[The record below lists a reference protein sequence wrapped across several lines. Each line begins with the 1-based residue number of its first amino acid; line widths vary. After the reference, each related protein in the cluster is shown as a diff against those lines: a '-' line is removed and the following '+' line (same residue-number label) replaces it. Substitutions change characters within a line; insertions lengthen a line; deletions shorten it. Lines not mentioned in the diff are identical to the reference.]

1 MLAAKIPLGSEI
13 GQWAKTMR
21 RIRITIKQNPGDL
34 ADDLRYAARVRADL
48 WAHSPVEIDPDSR
61 VHGTHRDT
69 DRNAYFEFTTEFP
82 EEVDRVLREYRHND
96 RVTLSVIQEIN
107 GEACQNCGNIAGPV
121 LPTVC
126 PTCHHRDIDPC
137 PNCGEEVP
145 RQLYDEI
152 AGDLF
157 RCPRC
162 GRRVRLSI
170 NPQVWR
176 NDGTLNEPVVV
187 TEDAQV

>member
-1 MLAAKIPLGSEI
+1 M
-13 GQWAKTMR
+13 Q
-21 RIRITIKQNPGDL
+21 RIRLTIRHNPDDPS
-34 ADDLRYAARVRADL
+34 DDLRHAARVRTDL

-61 VHGTHRDT
+61 IHGTHRDPEH
-69 DRNAYFEFTTEFP
+69 NAYFEFATEMLD
-82 EEVDRVLREYRHND
+82 EVKRVLGEYGHSE
-96 RVTLSVIQEIN
+96 RVTLTIVQDLA

-145 RQLYDEI
+145 RQEYERI
-152 AGDLF
+152 SGDLF

-162 GRRVRLSI
+162 QRHVRLRI
-170 NPQVWR
+170 NPHVWGT
-176 NDGTLNEPVVV
+176 DGMLNEPVVV
-187 TEDAQV
+187 TEAAQAYVP